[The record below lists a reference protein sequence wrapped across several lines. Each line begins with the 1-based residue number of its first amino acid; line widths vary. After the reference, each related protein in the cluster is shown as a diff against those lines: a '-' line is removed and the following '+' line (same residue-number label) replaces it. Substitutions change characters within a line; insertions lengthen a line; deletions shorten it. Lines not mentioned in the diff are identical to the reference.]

1 MNFKEVLKLSNA
13 LRVLD
18 NYNEKDFNI
27 LVPVQTMQDFP
38 DIYKMA
44 INTVKIDIEEDTF
57 PMDNE
62 LDKVTNTWVPK
73 NYALNKVGLEKLM
86 AAANIQ
92 VLESRPIIPTSVSY
106 AAEMAKQ
113 LGQPVNF
120 DKRDIAY
127 KVTITVPD
135 LTGTIRT
142 IVATKEMIADE
153 IYQECLDQ
161 VSTKKKW
168 VNKKQ
173 VDCTQ
178 EEKEAA
184 AKKSFN
190 QIMKFRGPLCESKAL
205 NRAIRKALQIKSK
218 YTTEELSKPFA
229 VPIVVPN
236 TEDPDMKR
244 AMIDRYRIG
253 TGILFGIDMGS
264 GPDQRAIIAAPQQ
277 YNTLDAPNIESDTDV
292 EDYDFDEQLDENEE
306 GGEDEAVY
314 CEDCGSE
321 IKEAANAQKQTM
333 TAKQIIEY
341 SNTQFEANLCAKC
354 IVKREKNRSK

>member
-1 MNFKEVLKLSNA
+1 MSNA
-13 LRVLD
+13 LQILN
-18 NYNEKDFNI
+18 NYDEKKYNV

-44 INTVKIDIEEDTF
+44 INTVKIDIAEDTF

-62 LDKVTNTWVPK
+62 KDSSGQWVPK

-92 VLESRPIIPTSVSY
+92 VIESRPIIPTSVSY

-127 KVTITVPD
+127 QVTITVPD

-161 VSTKKKW
+161 VATKKKW

-173 VDCTQ
+173 VDCSQ

-190 QIMKFRGPLCESKAL
+190 QIMKFRNALCESKAL

-218 YTTEELSKPFA
+218 YTAEELSKPFA

-244 AMIDRYRIG
+244 AMIDRYRVG
-253 TGILFGIDMGS
+253 TNALFGIDWGS
-264 GPDQRAIIAAPQQ
+264 GPDQTARISAPQQ
-277 YNTLDAPNIESDTDV
+277 YNALDAPEIEPDTDL
-292 EDYDFDEQLDENEE
+292 EDIDYDEAPEEDEGTEDEDTDNEE
-306 GGEDEAVY
+306 DGPVY
-314 CEDCGSE
+314 CEDCGCE
-321 IKEAANAQKQTM
+321 IKDFTNAQKQTM
-333 TAKQIIEY
+333 IVEQIIEY
-341 SNTQFEANLCAKC
+341 SNTQFGTDLCAKC
-354 IVKREKNRSK
+354 IAKREKDRSK